1 MEGIYS
7 SKELK
12 PVTNT
17 TGLLIDSTENKKES
31 NNFLTNIR
39 ALFEK
44 PFRFTV
50 MELAISGLCISLF
63 LVTSTILHFMGL
75 SKIFKAEI
83 LFCILYGIV
92 LGPIKGAFLGIIAD
106 VLSLLLTGRIGLWY
120 WTYQLVPGI
129 IAFLSA
135 IYFALFKSSVIARIV
150 IPFVVIFS
158 AMAIMIYIYTQRV
171 VKLPNGDTG
180 ISFSNSIKPRPLD
193 RETKYPYLISLIGM
207 IIYLFFSLITVVA
220 IISFYVKSKN
230 PKFLDYLLIFSIV
243 TFIQV
248 VYRWIFGPILYI
260 QYRNYIDN
268 KNWSYADKY
277 LTFAIPIVVKSMIN
291 IPIYTVVLSAIY
303 PVINL
308 LCNKYIGE
316 RNKVSY

>member
-106 VLSLLLTGRIGLWY
+106 VLS
-120 WTYQLVPGI
+120 
-129 IAFLSA
+129 
-135 IYFALFKSSVIARIV
+135 
-150 IPFVVIFS
+150 
-158 AMAIMIYIYTQRV
+158 
-171 VKLPNGDTG
+171 
-180 ISFSNSIKPRPLD
+180 
-193 RETKYPYLISLIGM
+193 
-207 IIYLFFSLITVVA
+207 
-220 IISFYVKSKN
+220 
-230 PKFLDYLLIFSIV
+230 
-243 TFIQV
+243 
-248 VYRWIFGPILYI
+248 
-260 QYRNYIDN
+260 
-268 KNWSYADKY
+268 
-277 LTFAIPIVVKSMIN
+277 
-291 IPIYTVVLSAIY
+291 
-303 PVINL
+303 
-308 LCNKYIGE
+308 
-316 RNKVSY
+316 